1 MGERGHRHLPA
12 LADPPDQVLRRH
24 VRVGEKHLVKRR
36 VAIHLFERLHVY
48 ARLLYVDHEIR
59 QPLMLGRIPIR
70 AGQQQAV
77 IGMMGAGGPDLL
89 AVDEP
94 IVAVQI
100 RTGGGASE
108 VRAAARLTEELAP
121 GVFPGENAAQ
131 KPLFLPIRAVLEQRR
146 RRQQPH
152 SGFRHPD
159 GADASEFLFHR
170 AHEAQ
175 R

>member
-1 MGERGHRHLPA
+1 C
-12 LADPPDQVLRRH
+12 
-24 VRVGEKHLVKRR
+24 
-36 VAIHLFERLHVY
+36 Y
-48 ARLLYVDHEIR
+48 AGLLYVDHEIR

-77 IGMMGAGGPDLL
+77 IGVMGAGGPDLL

-131 KPLFLPIRAVLEQRR
+131 KPLFLPIRAVLGQRR
-146 RRQQPH
+146 RRQRPPSGSPH
-152 SGFRHPD
+152 PAGSDATGFLSP
-159 GADASEFLFHR
+159 R